1 MNAPFTLDGLLRGI
15 RDAVPLGLGI
25 FLYGVGVGLVADQAQ
40 FALGQALAMSATVY
54 SGSAQLA
61 AMNLIATG
69 HLTLVSLAAT
79 ILLMNAR
86 YLMFGAALH
95 PWLSQTTAPRA
106 FGSLL
111 LVGDANW
118 IFVMRAI
125 ARGEADRAYLAG
137 SGVPML
143 VGWLAGT
150 AFGVL
155 AGHVLPDPKVLAAD
169 MMLPAFAAAMMAG
182 MMRGRVSYVAAAVGA
197 SMALMVNSLAGPGWA
212 VIAAGVSG
220 AIVAAV
226 AWQPE
231 AVPA

>member
-1 MNAPFTLDGLLRGI
+1 MDAPFTSDGLLRGM

-25 FLYGVGVGLVADQAQ
+25 FVYGVGVGLVADQAR
-40 FALGQALAMSATVY
+40 FALNEALAMSATVY

-79 ILLMNAR
+79 ILLINAR

-95 PWLSQTTAPRA
+95 PWLGQIGGPRA
-106 FGSLL
+106 YGSLL
-111 LVGDANW
+111 LMGDANW

-125 ARGEADRAYLAG
+125 ARGETDRAYLAG

-143 VGWLAGT
+143 VGWLCGT
-150 AFGVL
+150 AVGVVS
-155 AGHVLPDPKVLAAD
+155 GRILPDPKVLAAD

-182 MMRGRVSYVAAAVGA
+182 MMRGRVSYLAAASGA
-197 SMALMVNSLAGPGWA
+197 VLALAVNGLAGPGWA
-212 VIAAGVSG
+212 VIAAGLSG
-220 AIVAAV
+220 AIVAAA
-226 AWQPE
+226 AWRPE
-231 AVPA
+231 AAAP